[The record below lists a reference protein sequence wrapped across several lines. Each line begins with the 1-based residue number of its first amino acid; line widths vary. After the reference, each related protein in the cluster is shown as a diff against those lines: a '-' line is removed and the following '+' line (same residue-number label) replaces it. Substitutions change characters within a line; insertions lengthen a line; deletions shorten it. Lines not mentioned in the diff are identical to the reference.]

1 MHKETNTP
9 KLQRRSVLTATAGV
23 AVASALPT
31 NALAQYEASDA
42 KLEAAWKRWRDAR
55 VTYNAA
61 PFADDV
67 EDPAQH
73 DAAVDE
79 ENRLWAIM
87 DEAEETIRA
96 NPAKTP
102 RGAEIQ
108 LWIALVGSIDTREQD
123 EALTRGDLAAI
134 LATEDRLDWNAR
146 LIVAA
151 LHSLSNQ
158 GR

>member
-1 MHKETNTP
+1 MQIETT
-9 KLQRRSVLTATAGV
+9 RRSLLAAGP
-23 AVASALPT
+23 AIALLPT
-31 NALAQYEASDA
+31 IPGTLKADPDA
-42 KLEAAWKRWRDAR
+42 VLEAAWNRWRDAR
-55 VTYNAA
+55 ATYNAA
-61 PFADDV
+61 PFANDV

-73 DAAVDE
+73 DAAVAE

-96 NPAKTP
+96 TPAKTP
-102 RGAEIQ
+102 RGAQIQ

-151 LHSLSNQ
+151 LHSLDNQ